1 MRLKYDKKVKRGVS
15 VDLMGYIEKLVN
27 DIEKDD
33 FKICRFF
40 IE

>member
-1 MRLKYDKKVKRGVS
+1 MRLQYDKKVKRGVI
-15 VDLMGYIEKLVN
+15 VDLKGYIEKLVK